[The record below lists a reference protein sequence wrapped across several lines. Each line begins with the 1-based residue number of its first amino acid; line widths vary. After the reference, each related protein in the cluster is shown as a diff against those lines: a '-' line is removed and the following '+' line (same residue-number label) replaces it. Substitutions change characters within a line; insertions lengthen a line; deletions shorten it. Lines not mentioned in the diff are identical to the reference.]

1 MSPPQR
7 KPATIA
13 DVADLA
19 DVAKSS
25 VSNYLNGQVRVADAT
40 AARIAMAIT
49 KLNYRPAAAARS
61 LTSRRY
67 SAFDVDRLP
76 AGLPCLTAVGP
87 VSVDTIAEVAVL
99 PTRGENRVA
108 PRIIRTLG
116 GTAANVAVL
125 AAGLGGDFGVA
136 ASLLTSLGDDLDS
149 DWIKAELASRHVA
162 VISPVAER
170 GRRASQNVVLVS
182 PGGARTIISEP
193 ADPALIDFDDFLSR
207 TTAPADR
214 RWCLLFQG
222 QQVPRALER
231 IADIRKAGFLPA
243 MHVEDLPAQFL
254 EEMLGPILDAF
265 AFVVIGRATLGEGSV
280 VPFID
285 RLAGEARMRPQWP
298 DAVLVCAGPQEL
310 VAVEA
315 DGAVR
320 RVPMEDVTPLDEG
333 GIDDAIA
340 ATFLAAWLNDQPLT
354 GAMSMAASAATLVAG
369 SLGTQEVRPS
379 ARELGACE

>member
-1 MSPPQR
+1 MSPPPR

-19 DVAKSS
+19 NVAKSS

-49 KLNYRPAAAARS
+49 KLKYRPAAAARS

-76 AGLPCLTAVGP
+76 AGLPCLTTVGP
-87 VSVDTIAEVAVL
+87 VSVDTISEVAVL
-99 PTRGENRVA
+99 PARREKRVA

-162 VISPVAER
+162 VISPVPER
-170 GRRASQNVVLVS
+170 GRRALQNVVLVS
-182 PGGARTIISEP
+182 PDGARTIISEP

-207 TTAPADR
+207 TTVPADR
-214 RWCLLFQG
+214 RWCLLFDG

-243 MHVEDLPAQFL
+243 MHVEDLPLQL
-254 EEMLGPILDAF
+254 LDEMLGPILDAF
-265 AFVVIGRATLGEGSV
+265 AFVVIGRTTLREGSV

-285 RLAGEARMRPQWP
+285 RLAREARLRLQWP
-298 DAVLVCAGPQEL
+298 DAVVVCAGPKEL
-310 VAVEA
+310 VVVEA
-315 DGAVR
+315 DGVVR
-320 RVPMEDVTPLDEG
+320 RVPLEDVATLDEG

-340 ATFLAAWLNDQPLT
+340 ATFLAAWLNDLPLP
-354 GAMSMAASAATLVAG
+354 GAMYMAASAATLVAG
-369 SLGTQEVRPS
+369 GLGTQEVRPS
-379 ARELGACE
+379 ARELGARE